1 MVRKFKNCF
10 ITGITGSGGSYL
22 ADYIFNQ
29 NQKIKIQGTYRSLGF
44 SNYLRKKYK
53 KRIKLYRCDLNN
65 FKKIKNILKNTNP
78 ELIFHIASNADV
90 KYSFDGPLEVT
101 KNNVMITIN
110 LLEAVR
116 QLKINPLVIICSTSE
131 VYGNVKKKDIPIKE
145 TQKFNPA
152 NPYAASKAFQ
162 DFISQIYVKSFN
174 LKIIITRMFS
184 YINARR
190 DSLFQTAF
198 AKQIVNIERKKL
210 KILKHGNL
218 NSIRTFVDIEDAMS
232 AYWLTATR
240 GKIGEIYN
248 IGGNKI
254 ISVKNFLNEL
264 IRNSYVKIKTKLD
277 KRLLRPQDV
286 TLQIPNVE
294 KFKKDTRWKQK
305 NSFKVSVINLLNE
318 CRKKNIYE

>member
-1 MVRKFKNCF
+1 MSRKFNNCL
-10 ITGITGSGGSYL
+10 ITGIAGSGGSYL
-22 ADYIFNQ
+22 ADYIFNH
-29 NQKIKIQGTYRSLGF
+29 NKKIIINGTYRSSGF

-53 KRIKLYRCDLNN
+53 KKIKLYKCDLND
-65 FKKIKNILKNTNP
+65 FKRIKNILKNSKP
-78 ELIFHIASNADV
+78 ELIFHMASSADV
-90 KYSFDGPLEVT
+90 KYSFDNPAVVT

-116 QLKINPLVIICSTSE
+116 QLKINPLIIICSTSE
-131 VYGNVKKKDIPIKE
+131 VYGNVKKTDIPIKE
-145 TQKFNPA
+145 SQKFNPA
-152 NPYAASKAFQ
+152 NPYAATKAFQ
-162 DFISQIYVKSFN
+162 DFISQIYIKSFN

-190 DSLFQTAF
+190 DTLFQTAF
-198 AKQIVNIERKKL
+198 AKQIVNIEIKRQKV
-210 KILKHGNL
+210 LKHGNL

-232 AYWLTATR
+232 AYWLTATN

-254 ISVKNFLNEL
+254 ISVKNFLKEL
-264 IRNSYVKIKTKLD
+264 IRNSSVKIKTKLD
-277 KRLLRPQDV
+277 KKLLRPQDV
-286 TLQIPNVE
+286 SLQIPSVE

-305 NSFKVSVINLLNE
+305 NSFEESVINLLNE

>member
-1 MVRKFKNCF
+1 MSRKFNNCF
-10 ITGITGSGGSYL
+10 ITGIAGSGGSYL

-29 NQKIKIQGTYRSLGF
+29 NKKIKIYGTYRSFGF

-53 KRIKLYRCDLNN
+53 KRIKLFRCDLNN
-65 FKKIKNILKNTNP
+65 SKRIKKILKKTNP

-90 KYSFDGPLEVT
+90 KYSFDNPADVT

-116 QLKINPLVIICSTSE
+116 QLKINPLIIICSTSE
-131 VYGNVKKKDIPIKE
+131 VYGNVKKTDIPIKE
-145 TQKFNPA
+145 SQKFNPA

-190 DSLFQTAF
+190 DTLFQTAF
-198 AKQIVNIERKKL
+198 AKQIVNIERKKQ
-210 KILKHGNL
+210 KVLKHGNL
-218 NSIRTFVDIEDAMS
+218 NSIRTFVDIDDAMS

-254 ISVKNFLNEL
+254 ISVKNFLKEL
-264 IRNSYVKIKTKLD
+264 IRNSSVKIKTKLD

-286 TLQIPNVE
+286 TLQIPSVD